1 MPPAG
6 LALMGVWFA
15 FGLAFLARPRTAA
28 AVERR
33 RDPRAAAGLALQGLG
48 YFLVWLHAPDSG
60 TTMPAA
66 VQWLGVA
73 IGAASALL
81 AFTAVRHLG
90 KQWAIRARLVEGHQ
104 LVTSGPYAW
113 VRHPIYTGML
123 GMLVA
128 TGLVLATLTRLA
140 VGLGLFLAGT
150 RVRTS
155 AEEALLRQEFGE
167 AFEAYRQRTGWL
179 LPGL

>member
-6 LALMGVWFA
+6 IALCVVWFA
-15 FGLAFLARPRTAA
+15 FGFAFLARPKSAA
-28 AVERR
+28 PGERR
-33 RDPRAAAGLALQGLG
+33 RDRRAQAGLALQGLG
-48 YFLVWLHAPDSG
+48 YFCVWLHTPHSG
-60 TTMPAA
+60 TTLPAA

-81 AFTAVRHLG
+81 AFTAVRQLG
-90 KQWAIRARLVEGHQ
+90 KQWAIQARLVEGHE
-104 LVTSGPYAW
+104 LVTTGPYAW

-128 TGLVLATLTRLA
+128 TACVLATPARLA
-140 VGLGLFLAGT
+140 LGLVLFLAGT
-150 RVRTS
+150 RVRT
-155 AEEALLRQEFGE
+155 ATEEALLRQEFGE
-167 AFEAYRQRTGWL
+167 AFETYRQRTGWL